1 MNNPSGDPP
10 KNNNQGITNKSVQSS
25 AWLYGR
31 MVFTNIINLGVMAVL
46 ARQLLPSDFGLVTL
60 AQVLLRFLAVIGS
73 SGVGE
78 YIIYDRAEGREERA
92 HAAFWLNSAV
102 SLVVVVIGLALI
114 PVLTRFYVEPG
125 LAPLL
130 ILMFIRYPLDQ
141 AANVPDALV
150 KKSLDYKKLVIRDTI
165 LEIITSLAMVA
176 MALTGFGVMSL
187 VVPGLAAAPLRFILV
202 IWMAR
207 WHPKLPLRLKE
218 WNKIFKYS
226 INVIGTSLA
235 TTIAAEGDTLIIGK
249 SLGSAQLGY
258 YNLSWQ
264 SANLVSRTITG
275 MVGKVTMP
283 ALSAVADDRERL
295 RKAFNRML
303 MVMGTVS
310 FPLLIGQLVVADL
323 FIITIYG
330 SQWIESIL
338 PLQILLIYAIRQS
351 VGSPASVIYNVVG
364 RPEIGLKFNL
374 GFIPFYILSI
384 VIGSLYGIIGVA
396 LGVTI
401 ARTLGGFVAFW
412 IAARLV
418 KESLYELLKQ
428 FALPFS
434 ASLIMGLL
442 VWGARILVEQ
452 FISSEILVLILLIAF
467 GGIIYLLLLITLY
480 KKLMKELLVLI
491 DTISK
496 PFGNRIRLIMKI
508 G

>member
-1 MNNPSGDPP
+1 MLL
-10 KNNNQGITNKSVQSS
+10 TNV
-25 AWLYGR
+25 
-31 MVFTNIINLGVMAVL
+31 INLGVMAIL

-60 AQVLLRFLAVIGS
+60 AQVLLRFLAVIGA

-92 HAAFWLNSAV
+92 HAAFWLNSTV
-102 SLVVVVIGLALI
+102 SLVVVFIGLALI
-114 PVLTRFYVEPG
+114 PVITRFYIEPG

-165 LEIITSLAMVA
+165 LEIITSVAMVV
-176 MALTGFGVMSL
+176 MALTGFGVLSL
-187 VVPGLAAAPLRFILV
+187 VLPGVAAAPLRFILV
-202 IWMAR
+202 MWMAR
-207 WHPKLPLRLKE
+207 WYPQLPLRIKE
-218 WNKIFKYS
+218 WKRIFKYS

-249 SLGSAQLGY
+249 SLGSTQLGY

-275 MVGKVTMP
+275 MVSKVTMP
-283 ALSAVADDRERL
+283 ALSAVADDKERL

-303 MVMGTVS
+303 SVMGTVS

-330 SQWIESIL
+330 PQWISSIL

-364 RPEIGLKFNL
+364 RPDVGLKFNL

-384 VIGSLYGIIGVA
+384 VIGSMYGIIGVA
-396 LGVTI
+396 IGVTL
-401 ARTLGGFVAFW
+401 ARTLGGLVAFW
-412 IAARLV
+412 IGARLV
-418 KESLYELLKQ
+418 RETFFELLKQ

-434 ASLIMGLL
+434 AALIMGLL
-442 VWGARILVEQ
+442 VWGARILLEQ
-452 FISSEILVLILLIAF
+452 FISSEPLVLILLIAL
-467 GGIIYLLLLITLY
+467 GGIIYVLLLITVY
-480 KKLMKELLVLI
+480 KKLMRELLVII
-491 DTISK
+491 DSVSQ
-496 PFGNRIRLIMKI
+496 PFGNIVRSIIRI